1 MAAELTLLRTRIHEL
16 MGERP
21 DVRPDA
27 LLAEMEHT
35 LTDGYAHALALEG
48 LCRRMERD
56 IGRLALEVEG
66 DEHARDLRDLAEVLA
81 QNEADLVGLRALLHR
96 LRVRLEVVRDAAP
109 RAVEP
114 AA

>member
-1 MAAELTLLRTRIHEL
+1 MATELTLLRTRIHEL

-21 DVRPDA
+21 DVGPEV

-48 LCRRMERD
+48 ACRRMERD
-56 IGRLALEVEG
+56 IGRLALRVEG

-81 QNEADLVGLRALLHR
+81 QTEADLVGLRSLLER
-96 LRVRLEVVRDAAP
+96 LRARVEVVRVAASP
-109 RAVEP
+109 AVEP